1 MASSRGRDR
10 KLMISAG
17 TKESAL
23 SAGAA
28 VDSLIRVSSA
38 PGNLKIDYTD
48 DRELVGGLEGITE
61 QQEDVRRYD
70 LPFAQSLVK
79 PHTLAFALAAGLG
92 TVSSSTPGGAT
103 TSRLHAITQKATKD
117 HTTFSVEELLKSGV
131 QRKYN
136 GVFLDS
142 FGLSG
147 ARRQFM
153 ALTGQLFGSGHYVTG
168 TADESEVAEPS
179 LHMRNM
185 HLWLSEGAYDG
196 NAPTQSVNQ
205 NNLGGS
211 PAAINVRTEQFDWGY
226 QNNTDLDF
234 LYPPGM
240 GTTMGRAERN
250 ERTHTLTQTILFEN
264 EDDFDRFE
272 ANTTISMQM
281 KNISTTKIGNDDVYF
296 GFSLVWPKVGYR
308 VHDVQGGAG
317 DRLTAAITFSIMQDA
332 TYGEVRG
339 WVWNAFTAYLA

>member
-1 MASSRGRDR
+1 MASFRGRNR

-23 SAGAA
+23 SGGAA

-38 PGNLKIDYTD
+38 PGNLKIEYTD
-48 DRELVGGLEGITE
+48 DRDLVGGLEGITE
-61 QQEDVRRYD
+61 QEEDVRRYD
-70 LPFAQSLVK
+70 VPFAQSQVK

-92 TVSSSTPGGAT
+92 TVSSTTPPGASTA
-103 TSRLHAITQKATKD
+103 RLHAITQKAAKD
-117 HTTFSVEELLKSGV
+117 HTTFSVEELLISGV

-153 ALTGQLFGSGHYVTG
+153 ALTGQLFGSGHYVAG
-168 TADESEVAEPS
+168 TANESEQAEPS

-185 HLWLSEGAYDG
+185 RLWLSAGAYDG
-196 NAPTQSVNQ
+196 NAPTQSPSQ

-211 PAAINVRTEQFDWGY
+211 PVAINVGTEQIDYQY

-234 LYPPGM
+234 LYPPG
-240 GTTMGRAERN
+240 GGVTMGRAERN
-250 ERTHTLTQTILFEN
+250 ERTHTLTQTILFQNEN
-264 EDDFDRFE
+264 DFDRFE

-281 KNISTTKIGNDDVYF
+281 KNISTVKIGADDVYF

-317 DRLTAAITFSIMQDA
+317 DRMTAAITFSIMEDA

-339 WVWNAFTAYLA
+339 WVWNAFTTYLA